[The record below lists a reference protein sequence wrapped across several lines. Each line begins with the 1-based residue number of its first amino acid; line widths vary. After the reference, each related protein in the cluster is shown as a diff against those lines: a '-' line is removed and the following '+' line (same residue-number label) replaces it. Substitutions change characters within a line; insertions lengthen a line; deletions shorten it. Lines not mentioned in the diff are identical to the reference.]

1 MLKQA
6 LLQERE
12 ARKKLQEDFDM
23 ALKKGSS
30 FEESLRDAETSAA
43 AMAQENTRLRDE
55 VAELSYKCE
64 RLT

>member
-1 MLKQA
+1 
-6 LLQERE
+6 
-12 ARKKLQEDFDM
+12 M